1 MICDSCGARI
11 PPAEVLQYPAAEL
24 RAAVE
29 GGFEPGEHGFLR
41 LGLPMQELIPNRQLL
56 TATLTVLILA
66 GQGGAWQLCHGCG
79 RRAKLAAFKVRK
91 R

>member
-1 MICDSCGARI
+1 
-11 PPAEVLQYPAAEL
+11 
-24 RAAVE
+24 
-29 GGFEPGEHGFLR
+29 
-41 LGLPMQELIPNRQLL
+41 MQELIPNRQLL